1 MTDGPFKVI
10 YDRDGDPE
18 NIVKDDRHWLNVI
31 MVDVDQAKWI
41 ASALNNQHFIDQH
54 NLELKDIVVEQRR
67 TLPTYVTNIPPTT
80 VDSEVDLDN
89 NAFEDPYKTT
99 YVSRGDSDIKVSFDD
114 KA

>member
-10 YDRDGDPE
+10 YDRDGDAE
-18 NIVKDDRHWLNVI
+18 MIVKDDHCFLSIYGRTSEDVKF
-31 MVDVDQAKWI
+31 MV
-41 ASALNNQHFIDQH
+41 SALNTQHFLNQH